1 MINRLVSFALNQP
14 LFIILIAVLF
24 IAAGVAAFK
33 SLPVEAFPDITDI
46 QVNVIT
52 LFPGRAAEEVEKQI
66 TIPVEVSLGALPHS
80 VRVFSHTQFGLSF
93 IVVTF
98 DDSVTDYFA
107 RQQVLERI
115 QSVALPPA

>member
-14 LFIILIAVLF
+14 LFMILIAVLF

-33 SLPVEAFPDITDI
+33 SLPVEAFPDVTDI

-80 VRVFSHTQFGLSF
+80 AQRVCCHWFYCFVWTIGFEWRSHGELF
-93 IVVTF
+93 
-98 DDSVTDYFA
+98 
-107 RQQVLERI
+107 
-115 QSVALPPA
+115 